1 MKAFFLLSLCLVSGL
16 NLFAQYDGNST
27 PTYSELIQDYQKL
40 SNEHKE
46 INLFQMG
53 ESDYGLPIYLCVING
68 EKDSLRTFRKAKES
82 TTILINNGIHPGEPD
97 GVNACLIWINNWI
110 SKGKKIN
117 NLPVIG
123 IIPAYNV
130 GGMINRSSS
139 SRANQEGPE
148 EYGFR
153 GNSQN
158 LDLNRDFIKMDSKN
172 MFTFAKIYHALDP
185 DVFVDTHVSNGADY
199 QYTISYIASVRERMA
214 PELGTLMHEELIP
227 HLTTCV
233 ANKDFDLIPYV
244 NLKGET
250 PEEGIV
256 AFNDLPRYAM
266 GYASLMNAMSFTI
279 ETHMLK
285 PFKERVDATLSFLEG
300 TISWMSKNEEKIET
314 ARTQTLSWEEN
325 LEYYSFNFKAT
336 EQKDSLLFKGYTF
349 SHPISGVTGLK
360 RLKYHR
366 DQPYE
371 KYVPYYNEYAPTDST
386 FIPDYYIVER
396 QCEDV
401 ISRLRANNVEMT
413 VISDNGTILLGRYKV
428 LNFVSPKKPYEGHF
442 FHYNI
447 EKEISLIYKEFK
459 SGDVVVKT
467 HQKNRRFLISILE
480 PDTPDSYF
488 AWNFFDSYV
497 QQKEHFSSYVFED
510 KALEILEENESLR
523 IEFEEKKASDDE
535 FAKSAR
541 AQLDFIYKR
550 SKYYEPTH
558 NYLPIYSG
566 MEEVGESEEK

>member
-1 MKAFFLLSLCLVSGL
+1 MKLFFLLSLFIVSGL
-16 NLFAQYDGNST
+16 NLMAQYDGNST
-27 PTYSELIQDYQKL
+27 PTYSDLIQDYQKIA
-40 SNEHKE
+40 NEHKE
-46 INLFQMG
+46 ISLFQMG

-68 EKDSLRTFRKAKES
+68 ASDSLSTFKKAKES
-82 TTILINNGIHPGEPD
+82 TTLLINNGIHPGEPD

-110 SKGKKIN
+110 DQGKKTKK
-117 NLPVIG
+117 LPVIG

-139 SRANQEGPE
+139 SRANQDGPD

-185 DVFVDTHVSNGADY
+185 DVFIDTHVSNGADY
-199 QYTISYIASVRERMA
+199 QYTISHIASVKERMA
-214 PELGTLMHEELIP
+214 PELGILMHEELIP
-227 HLTTCV
+227 HLNDCLK
-233 ANKDFDLIPYV
+233 NKDFDLIPYV

-256 AFNDLPRYAM
+256 VFNDLPRYAM

-285 PFKERVDATLSFLEG
+285 PFKERVSATLSFLEG
-300 TISWMSKNEEKIET
+300 TISWMSTHNIEIEN
-314 ARTQTLSWEEN
+314 ARGQARLWEEN
-325 LEYYSFNFKAT
+325 LEYYAFNFKAN
-336 EQKDSLLFKGYTF
+336 EEKDSLLFKGFNY
-349 SHPISGVTGLK
+349 SHPISDVTGLK

-371 KYVPYYNEYAPTDST
+371 KYVPYYNIYEAKDSS
-386 FIPDYYIVER
+386 FIPDYYIVEK

-401 ISRLRANNVEMT
+401 INRLQANNIEMT
-413 VISDNGTILLGRYKV
+413 LISDPGTVLLGRYKV
-428 LNFVSPKKPYEGHF
+428 LGFNSPKKPYEGHF
-442 FHYNI
+442 LHSSI
-447 EKEISLIYKEFK
+447 EKEISLIYKYFK
-459 SGDVVVKT
+459 PGDVVIKT
-467 HQKNRRFLISILE
+467 NQKNKRFIISVLE

-488 AWNFFDSYV
+488 AWNMFDSYV

-510 KALEILEENESLR
+510 MAIEILAENESLR
-523 IEFEEKKASDDE
+523 IEFEEKKASDE
-535 FAKSAR
+535 SFRESSR
-541 AQLDFIYKR
+541 AQLDFIYKH

-566 MEEVGESEEK
+566 MDEKGDIEE